1 MAEICVSSH
10 HTSIAQMLEDAE
22 FRGLANR
29 PGFLIELRLDS
40 YADLSVAN
48 FDGALKVFGQMFI
61 MTQGGPA
68 DSTLSMVL
76 YLYNIAFRYGKF
88 RFGYASAL
96 AWFLAVFIFFV
107 ALISFRL
114 SRERE

>member
-1 MAEICVSSH
+1 MI
-10 HTSIAQMLEDAE
+10 
-22 FRGLANR
+22 
-29 PGFLIELRLDS
+29 FL
-40 YADLSVAN
+40 VALLVMI
-48 FDGALKVFGQMFI
+48 GALKVFGQMFI

-96 AWFLAVFIFFV
+96 AWFLAVFIFLV
-107 ALISFRL
+107 AVASFRL
-114 SRERE
+114 SRERD